1 MGIMMEKSQIFEISR
16 ANIEWLKKNYK
27 TLKKE
32 YNNRWVIIENRK
44 VVKVASTFE
53 ELMEAL
59 RKLDINKILVEYI
72 PSEQVA
78 MFF

>member
-1 MGIMMEKSQIFEISR
+1 MKKSQIFEISR